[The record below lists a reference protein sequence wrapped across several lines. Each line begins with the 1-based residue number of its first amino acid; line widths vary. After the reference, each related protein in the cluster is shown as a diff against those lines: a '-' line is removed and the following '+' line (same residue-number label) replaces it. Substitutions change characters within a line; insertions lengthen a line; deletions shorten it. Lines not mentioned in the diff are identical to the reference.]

1 MFTTAM
7 DIYNLAYAPYSGFKV
22 SACILSQDNNIY
34 SGVNVENSAFPEG
47 MCAEASAI
55 SSMISNGEHII
66 KEILIVSDSEKLCA
80 PCGGCRQKLN
90 EFKNVDIL
98 IHLCNRKGK
107 KETFLLSE
115 LLPLSFGPDY
125 LSKS

>member
-1 MFTTAM
+1 MLTSAM

-22 SACILSQDNNIY
+22 SACILSHDNNIY

-55 SSMISNGEHII
+55 SSMVSNGEQII
-66 KEILIVSDSEKLCA
+66 KEILIISDSDKLCA

-90 EFKNVDIL
+90 EFKNDDIL
-98 IHLCNRKGK
+98 IHLCNLKGK

-125 LSKS
+125 LRIS